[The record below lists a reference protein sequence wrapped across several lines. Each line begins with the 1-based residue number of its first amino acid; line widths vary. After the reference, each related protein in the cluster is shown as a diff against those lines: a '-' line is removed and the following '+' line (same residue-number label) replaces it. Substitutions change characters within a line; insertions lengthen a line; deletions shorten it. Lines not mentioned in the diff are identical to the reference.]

1 MGTKRKSMLYKVVIV
16 GEGAVGKTT
25 MLKRYVD
32 KRFDKSIRMTVGSDF
47 FVKKLELEEKDA
59 EVSLQ
64 IWDLAGQQQF
74 SVVRPNFYMGAKGII
89 YTFDLTRKTTLL
101 NLPEWQK
108 EVEDVIGRKPSVL
121 VGNKLDLINEHERKL
136 MKEDALLFKN
146 DLGALKYIETSA
158 KENVGLAKVFKL
170 LTKEIF
176 ESFEKKT

>member
-1 MGTKRKSMLYKVVIV
+1 MGTERKSMLYKVVIV
-16 GEGAVGKTT
+16 GDGAVGKTT

-32 KRFDKSIRMTVGSDF
+32 KKFDKSIRMTVGSDF
-47 FVKKLELEEKDA
+47 FVKKIELEGKDA

-108 EVEDVIGRKPSVL
+108 EVEDAIGRKPSVL
-121 VGNKLDLINEHERKL
+121 VGNKLDLISEHEEKL
-136 MKEDALLFKN
+136 MREDALLFKD

-158 KENVGLAKVFKL
+158 KENIGLSKVFNL
-170 LTKEIF
+170 LTEEIF